1 MITKNAFAAIGL
13 TTGLAVI
20 AYAGAAAAAPVIGL
34 SGDRTLVWFDTDK
47 PEISRSV
54 DVDGVERLAGI
65 DVRPGDGKLYGLAA
79 DGTLV
84 TIDLETGAATAGAKL
99 TTMLPDGVT
108 ASVDFNPAADRLRVM
123 GSDGTNLRIHPD
135 TGETT
140 VDGSLNFE
148 AGDQMAEMTPNIVAT
163 AYINSYGKPEKTAM
177 YDIDAAGT
185 FIQQTKPND
194 GVLKTIGKLGM
205 EGADT
210 FAFDIQTTADGAN
223 TAWLAAGGSL
233 YTVNL
238 ETGAAEKKGDIT
250 GAVSALRDIAILPAM

>member
-1 MITKNAFAAIGL
+1 MITKNAFAAMGL

-20 AYAGAAAAAPVIGL
+20 AYAGAAAAAPVVGL

-84 TIDLETGAATAGAKL
+84 TINLETGAATAGAKL

-108 ASVDFNPAADRLRVM
+108 ASVDFNPVADRLRVM

-135 TGETT
+135 TGDTT

-210 FAFDIQTTADGAN
+210 YAFDVQTTADGAN

-250 GAVSALRDIAILPAM
+250 GAASALRDIAILPVM

>member
-20 AYAGAAAAAPVIGL
+20 AYAGAAAAAPVVGL

-210 FAFDIQTTADGAN
+210 YAFDIQTTADGAN

-233 YTVNL
+233 YTVDL
-238 ETGAAEKKGDIT
+238 ETGAAEKKGDIA
-250 GAVSALRDIAILPAM
+250 GAASALRDIAILPAM